1 MMHKTE
7 RGNRLLTEGCVYFI
21 PDGHSHALEPD
32 PGLIVR
38 NLYLLPKIF
47 LSDASEESTPVM
59 LQDFLL
65 YFTDPGLRQT
75 AEIRLPQDQLTAVRS
90 LLEACDTPPC
100 CDLLSDAFRY
110 HCLMNVLLLLCD
122 SFGPGLPGMSRTQGR
137 PVFTVFYG
145 SSGKIFPFP
154 QGICCAPSPLSFS

>member
-21 PDGHSHALEPD
+21 PDGHSHALEPE

-59 LQDFLL
+59 LQDFF
-65 YFTDPGLRQT
+65 FTLPIPACARQ
-75 AEIRLPQDQLTAVRS
+75 PK
-90 LLEACDTPPC
+90 
-100 CDLLSDAFRY
+100 
-110 HCLMNVLLLLCD
+110 
-122 SFGPGLPGMSRTQGR
+122 
-137 PVFTVFYG
+137 
-145 SSGKIFPFP
+145 SGCPRI
-154 QGICCAPSPLSFS
+154 S